1 MGLAQRGLFLVVLV
15 ALVSVLGAF
24 GLAGSRIA
32 TLHGQAAA
40 VRVELTLA
48 GMRGQLDGSAASARM
63 LALVADGVIVTH
75 GGGMVV
81 AVLDP
86 NGLVIAA
93 SDSGLVGGGAPHTWL
108 DSAGNI
114 RNGQWSVG
122 VLGRRRWSLAM
133 LTVHAAAAPVVNLNG
148 HVIGTVVVEDP
159 ATALAMAARI
169 LQPAAASGLA
179 LLLVLLSVCWFAAQL
194 ALGRLGRTAAA
205 ATVLL
210 AALRKDG
217 VPPPQVLAEAGADF
231 AALATKAENVLAS
244 YAEAVDAVSDTGAA
258 PNVAAPSSTGTK
270 T

>member
-1 MGLAQRGLFLVVLV
+1 MGLAQRGLLLVVLV
-15 ALVSVLGAF
+15 ALVSVFGAF
-24 GLAGSRIA
+24 ALAGSRIA

-40 VRVELTLA
+40 VRVELTLV

-63 LALVADGVIVTH
+63 LSLVADRVIVTH

-108 DSAGNI
+108 DSAGNV
-114 RNGQWSVG
+114 RGGQWSFG
-122 VLGRRRWSLAM
+122 VLGRRWSLAM
-133 LTVHAAAAPVVNLNG
+133 LTVHAAAAPVVDLND

-159 ATALAMAARI
+159 ATALAMAVRI

-179 LLLVLLSVCWFAAQL
+179 LLLVLLPACWFAAQL
-194 ALGRLGRTAAA
+194 ALGGLGRTAAA

-217 VPPPQVLAEAGADF
+217 VPPPEVLAEAGADF
-231 AALATKAENVLAS
+231 AALGTKAENVLAS
-244 YAEAVDAVSDTGAA
+244 YAQAVDAVSDAGAA
-258 PNVAAPSSTGTK
+258 PNSTGTK